1 MQCVTMECLNCKYYI
16 EDCCRRYPPTIV
28 VVRDSN
34 FETDRLNILFPTVE
48 KTWLCG
54 EWDR

>member
-1 MQCVTMECLNCKYYI
+1 MQCVTMECSNCKYYI